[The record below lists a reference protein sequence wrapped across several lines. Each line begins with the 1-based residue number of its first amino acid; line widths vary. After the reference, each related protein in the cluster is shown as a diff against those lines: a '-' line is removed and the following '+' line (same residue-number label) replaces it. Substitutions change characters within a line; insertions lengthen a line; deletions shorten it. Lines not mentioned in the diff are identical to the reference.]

1 MDYIRATDVFPERL
15 LEEIQR
21 YIQGELIYIPTRSSE
36 RRKWG
41 ESSGAADYYVARNEK
56 IRQSFRGGVTIDQLS
71 DQFGLSVE
79 SIKKIVYSKK

>member
-1 MDYIRATDVFPERL
+1 MDYIRATEVFPERL
-15 LEEIQR
+15 LQEIQR
-21 YIQGELIYIPTRSSE
+21 YVQGELIYIPTRSCE

-41 ESSGAADYYVARNEK
+41 ENSGAANYYAARNEN
-56 IRQSFRGGVTIDQLS
+56 IRQSFRGGVAIDQLS